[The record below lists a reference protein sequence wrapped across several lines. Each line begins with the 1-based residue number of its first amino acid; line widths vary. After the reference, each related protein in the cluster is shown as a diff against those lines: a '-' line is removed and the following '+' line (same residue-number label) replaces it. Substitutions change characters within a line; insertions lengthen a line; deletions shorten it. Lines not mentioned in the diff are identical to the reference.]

1 MMSKPIRVLLPAIA
15 LFAVVF
21 AAACGTVATPVVTA
35 RPSVTGTA
43 VSDAATETPA
53 ATAEPTEEVTEA
65 PAATVEPTEEA
76 TEAPAVTAETTEE
89 VTEAPAATVEPTEE
103 ATEASAGGAGTG
115 DDEEVTG
122 DPEAGEVVFT
132 TQFTTAS
139 GMWMCSQCHS
149 VTPDELRLIGPGLW
163 IVAERGETRVEGETA
178 VEYIRN
184 SILHPNDFIAPGD
197 PAFPPGLMPQ
207 NYEEVLTEEQ
217 LNDLIAY
224 LLTLHE

>member
-53 ATAEPTEEVTEA
+53 ATAEP
-65 PAATVEPTEEA
+65 
-76 TEAPAVTAETTEE
+76 TEE